1 MVKKPNR
8 LSYPMEFWVRLGDAR
23 ESKQVVLSY
32 KSLESIEYVI
42 RSMGTMPMANIC
54 QAGKEQL

>member
-1 MVKKPNR
+1 
-8 LSYPMEFWVRLGDAR
+8 MEFWVRLGGAR

-32 KSLESIEYVI
+32 RSLESIEYVI